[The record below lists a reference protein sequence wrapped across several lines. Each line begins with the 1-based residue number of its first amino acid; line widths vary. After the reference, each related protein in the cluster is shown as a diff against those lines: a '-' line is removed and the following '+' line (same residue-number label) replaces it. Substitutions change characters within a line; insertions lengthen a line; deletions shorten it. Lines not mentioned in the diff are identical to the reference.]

1 MPHPYRLI
9 RRRRVTGRD
18 GTEAARVELLANGR
32 GWRVDVWT
40 PACQRN
46 GGDWRPLV
54 RRPCDDIEE
63 AEAVFAAHVG
73 TQEWRARR

>member
-1 MPHPYRLI
+1 MPHPYRVM
-9 RRRRVTGRD
+9 RRRRIDDRSGVTS
-18 GTEAARVELLANGR
+18 VELLTNGR

-40 PACQRN
+40 PAGQRN

-63 AEAVFAAHVG
+63 AEAVFAAQVE